1 MLGNFF
7 LNLFNG
13 AGRTSPAQAMS
24 SAGQQPSTDP
34 GSAPRAEPTPTDS
47 PAATIDFSGVIAGIA
62 GGPAQATGSVPA
74 LGRIVS
80 EAGLGTVLNSAAGLV
95 PAPPAVSERAAA
107 HKGMGST
114 GDPEAGNGTGQDGV
128 IASIEHPEDLART
141 YALMAQKALVTANLA
156 ERLGRQ
162 EPSPVT
168 GLGDVRDGHTG
179 PRAA

>member
-7 LNLFNG
+7 LNLFSG
-13 AGRTSPAQAMS
+13 TGRTSPAQAMS
-24 SAGQQPSTDP
+24 SAGELPSADT

-47 PAATIDFSGVIAGIA
+47 PAATIDFSRVIAGIA
-62 GGPAQATGSVPA
+62 GEPAQATSSVPA
-74 LGRIVS
+74 LGRVVS
-80 EAGLGTVLNSAAGLV
+80 EAGLGTVLSSAAGLV
-95 PAPPAVSERAAA
+95 PARPAVSGAAA
-107 HKGMGST
+107 HTGTGST
-114 GDPEAGNGTGQDGV
+114 GNAEAGNGTGQDGV

-168 GLGDVRDGHTG
+168 GLGDVGDAHTG